1 MLSNSIRAVRA
12 RSTPEPAKT
21 ERLAMRVSASQKT
34 LLDEASRATD
44 TTLSEFVLSAATQAA
59 EDVLADRRRFA
70 VPTDQWDEF
79 VRLLDAPPRTL
90 PRLRRLLASPSVLD
104 EA

>member
-1 MLSNSIRAVRA
+1 MPGDPVRSA
-12 RSTPEPAKT
+12 ASTSPRDAAKK
-21 ERLAMRVSASQKT
+21 ERLGLRVSAAQRA
-34 LLDEASRATD
+34 LLDEASRTSE
-44 TTLSEFVLSAATQAA
+44 TTLSEFVLTAATRAA

-70 VPTDQWDEF
+70 LPNDRWDEF

-90 PRLRRLLASPSVLD
+90 PRLRRLLASPTVLD